1 MMCRKS
7 RSSTLTERG
16 NVVKVTAVLAVAAL
30 ALGLGAA
37 SAQAGPCSSEIA
49 WFEQAVRQSAGNPSA
64 GPMAPQT
71 IGAQLG
77 EQPTPASIRR
87 AQRQAR
93 ATFNATMA
101 RARRLDARGDG
112 SGCNQALTAAK
123 RMYNLN

>member
-1 MMCRKS
+1 MSKVAQLNTDR
-7 RSSTLTERG
+7 TGG
-16 NVVKVTAVLAVAAL
+16 NVVKVTAVLGVAAF

-49 WFEQAVRQSAGNPSA
+49 WFAQAVRQSAGNPGA

-71 IGAQLG
+71 IAAQLDQ
-77 EQPTPASIRR
+77 QPTPASIRR

-101 RARRLDARGDG
+101 RARRLDARGDAA
-112 SGCNQALTAAK
+112 GCNQALTAAK
-123 RMYNLN
+123 RMYNLF